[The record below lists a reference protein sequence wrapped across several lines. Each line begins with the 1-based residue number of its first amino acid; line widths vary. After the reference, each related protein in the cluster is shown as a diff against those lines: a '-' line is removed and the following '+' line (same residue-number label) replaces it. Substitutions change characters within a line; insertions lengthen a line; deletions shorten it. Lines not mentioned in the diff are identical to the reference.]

1 MSDDTANRIKGLLK
15 NTNSFHLLK
24 TSGVHAI
31 TSPECYKNYVTVNK
45 YLRKNHIFLLECGEI
60 ERLIKTIPNH
70 GIKWVDNVLET
81 YPDIEDEIYKEA
93 KSFMQEIVKA
103 ILEDPSKV

>member
-1 MSDDTANRIKGLLK
+1 MLK

-31 TSPECYKNYVTVNK
+31 TSSECFKNYVTVNK

-60 ERLIKTIPNH
+60 ERLIKTIPGH

-81 YPDIEDEIYKEA
+81 YPDIKDEIYIEA
-93 KSFMQEIVKA
+93 RIFMQEIVNA
-103 ILEDPSKV
+103 ILKVPSKV